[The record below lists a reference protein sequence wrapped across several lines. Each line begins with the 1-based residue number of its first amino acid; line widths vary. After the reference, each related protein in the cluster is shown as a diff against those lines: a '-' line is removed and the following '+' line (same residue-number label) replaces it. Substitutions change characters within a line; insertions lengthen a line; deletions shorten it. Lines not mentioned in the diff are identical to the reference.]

1 MLTFTLTPAQVA
13 SINSVGLAAA
23 SKNDVTAV
31 ICSVKITITPGEVP
45 SLSAIATDRYVAA
58 RTTFTVNPDTFEC
71 DGNEPVSVVLSTTA
85 LADVVR
91 LSKLRG
97 LRSLLATVDDGGN
110 VVFNNYK
117 SKIVVAGMNVNYPPV
132 EKLLPDTTE
141 LATEHALPA
150 SVCLDLSLLA
160 RLAKL
165 THPED
170 GRRAAPAFLMSSAH
184 APGANPDKPG
194 PIYLTRAGGALV
206 ALIQPTLMLNR

>member
-45 SLSAIATDRYVAA
+45 SLSAIATDRYVVA

-71 DGNEPVSVVLSTTA
+71 DGNEPVSVVLPTTA
-85 LADVVR
+85 LAGAVR
-91 LSKLRG
+91 LSKLRR
-97 LRSLLATVDDGGN
+97 LRFLVVTVDDDGN
-110 VVFNNYK
+110 VAFNNYE
-117 SKIVVAGMNVNYPPV
+117 SKIVVAGMNVNYPLV
-132 EKLLPDTTE
+132 EKLFPDTTE
-141 LATEHALPA
+141 LVTEHALPA

-170 GRRAAPAFLMSSAH
+170 GRSAPPAFLMSSAT
-184 APGANPDKPG
+184 APRENPAKPG
-194 PIYLTRAGGALV
+194 PIYLTRAGGAIV
-206 ALIQPTLMLNR
+206 ALIQPNLMLT